1 MLLAPFILQS
11 TINNPRAPTKSAPN
25 IADLVRVALP
35 VKGTTEGPTVGC
47 APVDNLPVAKVDR
60 LTVVGY
66 AEAEAGTPATRP
78 TSGLPVT
85 PGGRVSVVNFTW
97 GTVTSVDMT
106 DVVKEEG
113 IAWPTEG
120 PVVNDMGI
128 VTVLTSEM
136 VVTGIETGTGGA
148 MLLAVASKLA
158 EEEVAAGVGLGH
170 KVMVLGT
177 FVMIPGLAFTAG
189 AQIPAK

>member
-1 MLLAPFILQS
+1 MLLPPFILQS
-11 TINNPRAPTKSAPN
+11 PINNPRAPTNSAPN
-25 IADLVRVALP
+25 IPDPVRVALP
-35 VKGTTEGPTVGC
+35 GKVRAEGPTVGC
-47 APVDNLPVAKVDR
+47 APVDNLPVANVDR
-60 LTVVGY
+60 PTVVGY
-66 AEAEAGTPATRP
+66 AGTEAGTPPTRP

-97 GTVTSVDMT
+97 GTVTLVEMT

-136 VVTGIETGTGGA
+136 VVTGMETGTGGA
-148 MLLAVASKLA
+148 MLPAVASKLA
-158 EEEVAAGVGLGH
+158 EEVAVGVGLGH

>member
-1 MLLAPFILQS
+1 M
-11 TINNPRAPTKSAPN
+11 
-25 IADLVRVALP
+25 
-35 VKGTTEGPTVGC
+35 
-47 APVDNLPVAKVDR
+47 
-60 LTVVGY
+60 
-66 AEAEAGTPATRP
+66 
-78 TSGLPVT
+78 
-85 PGGRVSVVNFTW
+85 
-97 GTVTSVDMT
+97 TSVEMT

-113 IAWPTEG
+113 IAWPTEE

-136 VVTGIETGTGGA
+136 VVTGMETGTGGVI
-148 MLLAVASKLA
+148 LPAVASNLA
-158 EEEVAAGVGLGH
+158 EEVAVGVGLGH